1 METRCEDCHAP
12 IQWPYLRCD
21 NCVRRELA
29 EMMRRRRGQFGGVS
43 RSPEAASTLALT
55 SEDRAFLREMMVG
68 CE

>member
-1 METRCEDCHAP
+1 METRCADCHAP

-29 EMMRRRRGQFGGVS
+29 DMMQRRRAQFSGVS

-55 SEDRAFLREMMVG
+55 LEDRAFLREMMVS